1 MFEESEKKWHEKL
14 YKESKMSLTIRL
26 KLEGSLYW
34 YEAQKRREISLEIPE
49 GTTYKDIIIKAGLP
63 LGEVAYLSVNG
74 STRDLTDKVRDGETV
89 LVMPVI
95 GGG

>member
-1 MFEESEKKWHEKL
+1 MTLK
-14 YKESKMSLTIRL
+14 IRL

-34 YEAQKRREISLEIPE
+34 YEAQKRREFSLEIPE
-49 GTTYKDIIIKAGLP
+49 GATYKDLISKAGLP
-63 LGEVAYLSVNG
+63 LEEIAYLSVNG
-74 STRDLTDKVRDGETV
+74 NARDLTDKVRNGETV